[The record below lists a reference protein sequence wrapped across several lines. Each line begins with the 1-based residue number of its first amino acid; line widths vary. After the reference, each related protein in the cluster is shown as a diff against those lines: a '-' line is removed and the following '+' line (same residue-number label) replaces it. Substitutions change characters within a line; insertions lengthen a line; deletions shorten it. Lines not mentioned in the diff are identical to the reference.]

1 MIMVKQV
8 KETRGIYT
16 IKGDTVLHT
25 VEAIYDGKVLR
36 PKDPLALK
44 PNTRVRITI
53 EAIKPKRGKSK
64 SFLETARLLR
74 IKGPRDLSE
83 NLDEYLYG
91 GKSGDE
97 G

>member
-1 MIMVKQV
+1 MVKQV
-8 KETRGIYT
+8 KETRGTYT
-16 IKGDTVLHT
+16 VKGEPMLP

-36 PKDPLALK
+36 TKDPLALK

-53 EAIKPKRGKSK
+53 EAIKPKRGKRR

-91 GKSGDE
+91 GRSSDE